1 MKTNGEDMAFPIVE
15 PHTQCSVS
23 YGMTKREYFAALALQ
38 GICGSLSGKGGER
51 IIERAELR
59 EKLTND
65 ASSLEVIIAG
75 KAVSLA
81 DALIAALNKGG
92 GANG

>member
-1 MKTNGEDMAFPIVE
+1 MKTNGEDTAFP
-15 PHTQCSVS
+15 CNDLLGAD
-23 YGMTKREYFAALALQ
+23 GMTKREYFAAVALQ

-51 IIERAELR
+51 ILERAELR

-81 DALIAALNKGG
+81 DAMIAALNKGG